1 MAGRGR
7 GKSAMS
13 FSMEQLGLSKG
24 ETLSTPVPQPSL
36 SYPPLDH
43 KPPPIQITNEMEY
56 LVELKRH
63 FTEYMRESP
72 YYVKATVI
80 NEDIERYSDAFKEDF
95 TDNDESK
102 YEAYHDWS
110 LMPEELRTSRKRKL
124 RKNPEQKENNKKKDI
139 VDIVKKLSEL
149 EKKENM
155 QHPAEEE
162 DKEGNEEENDEEKD
176 DSVKEEEEDEM
187 DDGTDYANEYFENG
201 DNYYSEDEVTDDQF
215 FDA

>member
-1 MAGRGR
+1 KMAGRGR

-13 FSMEQLGLSKG
+13 FSMEQLGIAKG
-24 ETLSTPVPQPSL
+24 EILPTPVLQPSL

-63 FTEYMRESP
+63 FTEYIRESP
-72 YYVKATVI
+72 YYVKAAII

-95 TDNDESK
+95 VDNDESK
-102 YEAYHDWS
+102 YEAHHDWS
-110 LMPEELRTSRKRKL
+110 LMPEELKASRKRKS
-124 RKNPEQKENNKKKDI
+124 RQQKGNKKKKDM
-139 VDIVKKLSEL
+139 DIVKKLTEL

-155 QHPAEEE
+155 QQPAEEE
-162 DKEGNEEENDEEKD
+162 DKEEGGEEENDEEKED
-176 DSVKEEEEDEM
+176 GVREEEEEDEM

-201 DNYYSEDEVTDDQF
+201 DNYYSEDDNNDDQF

>member
-13 FSMEQLGLSKG
+13 FSMEQLGISKG
-24 ETLSTPVPQPSL
+24 ETLSTPVLQPSL

-72 YYVKATVI
+72 YYVKAAII

-110 LMPEELRTSRKRKL
+110 LMPEELRALKKRK
-124 RKNPEQKENNKKKDI
+124 PWQKGNKKKKDM
-139 VDIVKKLSEL
+139 DIVKKLSEL

-162 DKEGNEEENDEEKD
+162 DKEGNEEENDEEKED
-176 DSVKEEEEDEM
+176 GVKEEEEDEM

-201 DNYYSEDEVTDDQF
+201 DNYYSEDDNNDDQF

>member
-13 FSMEQLGLSKG
+13 FSMEQLGISKG
-24 ETLSTPVPQPSL
+24 ETLSTLVLQPSL

-43 KPPPIQITNEMEY
+43 KPPPIQITSEMEY
-56 LVELKRH
+56 LIELKRH
-63 FTEYMRESP
+63 FTEYVRESP
-72 YYVKATVI
+72 HYVKAAVI

-110 LMPEELRTSRKRKL
+110 LMPEELRASKKRKL
-124 RKNPEQKENNKKKDI
+124 RQQKGNKKKKNM
-139 VDIVKKLSEL
+139 DIVKKLSEL

-155 QHPAEEE
+155 QHPVEEE
-162 DKEGNEEENDEEKD
+162 DKEEGNEEENDEEKED
-176 DSVKEEEEDEM
+176 GVKEDEEDEM

-201 DNYYSEDEVTDDQF
+201 DNYYSEEDNNDDQF

>member
-13 FSMEQLGLSKG
+13 FSMEQLGISKG
-24 ETLSTPVPQPSL
+24 ETLSTLVLQPSL

-43 KPPPIQITNEMEY
+43 KPPPIQITSEMEY
-56 LVELKRH
+56 LIELKRH
-63 FTEYMRESP
+63 FTEYVRESP
-72 YYVKATVI
+72 HYVKAAVI

-102 YEAYHDWS
+102 YEAYHD
-110 LMPEELRTSRKRKL
+110 RQ
-124 RKNPEQKENNKKKDI
+124 QKGNKKKKNM
-139 VDIVKKLSEL
+139 DIVKKLSEL

-155 QHPAEEE
+155 QHPVEEE
-162 DKEGNEEENDEEKD
+162 DKEEGNEEENDEEKED
-176 DSVKEEEEDEM
+176 GVKEDEEDEM

-201 DNYYSEDEVTDDQF
+201 DNYYSEEDNNDDQF